1 MVKKGIVI
9 FVILSILSFFA
20 FIFTKSNEDELRI
33 RILANSN
40 SCIDIEEKEMV
51 KEIVEQIIKE
61 EKTFEVDVI
70 NKRLQM
76 DLPSSFEKQIRV
88 ELVNSYYP
96 AKSYQNKFIP
106 SGSYKTLLITIG
118 EGKGHNF
125 WTLLYPEYYDIEFE
139 ENNEIEYR
147 VFFLDV
153 VKEIFTN

>member
-139 ENNEIEYR
+139 ESNEIEYR